1 MINKEIV
8 GGVSPLKKKARQ
20 SSRGGA
26 AAGAATKTAKQRGGF
41 AKSTGARG
49 AGGRNVGGY
58 NVNTRFK
65 SRAAWTPPGSGGTA
79 TIPDPEKPYS
89 YTPDGELVVN
99 PNMTEGIDY
108 KSDPDK
114 VTTSSTRESGGT
126 YNEVWDA
133 NKDGFQD
140 EWADK
145 GGKEGWIKEA
155 KKWNEENSE
164 TKTEKGKKYS
174 RTYQMKDGVRVEG
187 SESEWAERTD

>member
-1 MINKEIV
+1 
-8 GGVSPLKKKARQ
+8 
-20 SSRGGA
+20 
-26 AAGAATKTAKQRGGF
+26 
-41 AKSTGARG
+41 
-49 AGGRNVGGY
+49 
-58 NVNTRFK
+58 
-65 SRAAWTPPGSGGTA
+65 
-79 TIPDPEKPYS
+79 
-89 YTPDGELVVN
+89 VN